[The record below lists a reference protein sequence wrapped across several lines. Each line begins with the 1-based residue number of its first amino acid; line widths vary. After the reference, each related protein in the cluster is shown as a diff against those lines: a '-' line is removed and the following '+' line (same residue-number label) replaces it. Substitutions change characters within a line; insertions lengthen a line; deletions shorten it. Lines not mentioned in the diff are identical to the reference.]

1 MMMMNKNSL
10 FLLLLFT
17 FFLSCKQSNAT
28 LEQKN
33 NQNKELKE
41 NLNKDERNNWLFFK
55 TVSLSPNSYL
65 CDDYNYNSLKF
76 DIDNDS
82 VFINNKYTDDVYTSS
97 IKSEDYFKYK
107 YLYET
112 YKKILKQ
119 EFNIDIPKIIK
130 TIRNKR
136 VYDKNSELDKYFQ
149 DAFFIDNYVF
159 FEKEGCIMCFKKV
172 EENKVILESCI
183 DEINFLLPYN
193 KTHVIE
199 NITYKILKCRPIGIE
214 KFLCGNETIRY
225 ILLPKINNV
234 NLILIPMDCGDS
246 PYRFYLLAIKNN
258 KVISNLYVEGE
269 LFEPETMGNV
279 ERTNFSIDEN
289 GIIHVTTK
297 VFIDNKIQSHNIKE
311 FKINEDGTLN

>member
-1 MMMMNKNSL
+1 M
-10 FLLLLFT
+10 
-17 FFLSCKQSNAT
+17 
-28 LEQKN
+28 
-33 NQNKELKE
+33 
-41 NLNKDERNNWLFFK
+41 
-55 TVSLSPNSYL
+55 
-65 CDDYNYNSLKF
+65 
-76 DIDNDS
+76 
-82 VFINNKYTDDVYTSS
+82 
-97 IKSEDYFKYK
+97 
-107 YLYET
+107 
-112 YKKILKQ
+112 
-119 EFNIDIPKIIK
+119 
-130 TIRNKR
+130 
-136 VYDKNSELDKYFQ
+136 
-149 DAFFIDNYVF
+149 
-159 FEKEGCIMCFKKV
+159 
-172 EENKVILESCI
+172 
-183 DEINFLLPYN
+183 NFLLPYN

>member
-1 MMMMNKNSL
+1 MT
-10 FLLLLFT
+10 LLFIN
-17 FFLSCKQSNAT
+17 CKQSNSNFGKGSD
-28 LEQKN
+28 QIKI
-33 NQNKELKE
+33 LKE
-41 NLNKDERNNWLFFK
+41 DLATNERNNWLFFK
-55 TVSLSPNSYL
+55 TVSLSANSYL

-107 YLYET
+107 YLYEK
-112 YKKILKQ
+112 YKKILMQ
-119 EFNIDIPKIIK
+119 EFNIDIPKRIK

-159 FEKEGCIMCFKKV
+159 FEKEGCVMCFKKV
-172 EENKVILESCI
+172 EENKAILESCI

-289 GIIHVTTK
+289 EIIHVTTK
-297 VFIDNKIQSHNIKE
+297 VFIDNKIQSQNIKE
-311 FKINEDGTLN
+311 YKINEDGIIN